1 RTLRQPSPVETT
13 HPHRT
18 ERRFGLTINA
28 ITSGT
33 RGQAPANGSP
43 LPGPSAAPADGSPR
57 YDSRWPNLLI
67 RGRGTHPSGR
77 SADRPRRRPTAE
89 PVSSPRRPAG
99 RFEVSVFRPTFS
111 PTESQRAIGRNL
123 ALALG
128 RGIVPVVTMALIP
141 ALPPTIARRGG
152 LEPLGLSALA
162 AAPFVAN
169 FLGAFAGR
177 FGPPSRRE
185 LAAIRA
191 AGAGALVL
199 LVVAPLPAV
208 MVIVSVL
215 FWLGVSFAGPF
226 QLRLWGSMYP
236 SRLRG
241 RVVGAIGMG
250 RGGAGGRTALRRWLH
265 RAR

>member
-1 RTLRQPSPVETT
+1 M
-13 HPHRT
+13 
-18 ERRFGLTINA
+18 
-28 ITSGT
+28 
-33 RGQAPANGSP
+33 
-43 LPGPSAAPADGSPR
+43 
-57 YDSRWPNLLI
+57 
-67 RGRGTHPSGR
+67 
-77 SADRPRRRPTAE
+77 
-89 PVSSPRRPAG
+89 
-99 RFEVSVFRPTFS
+99 SVFRPTFS

-123 ALALG
+123 ALDLVGAIGLG
-128 RGIVPVVTMALIP
+128 VTMALIT
-141 ALPPTIARRGG
+141 ALLPTIARRGG

-177 FGPPSRRE
+177 FGPRSSRE

-208 MVIVSVL
+208 MVVVSVL
-215 FWLGVSFAGPF
+215 FWLSVSFAGPF

-241 RVVGAIGMG
+241 RARTRRFLEDDPAPLSGQY
-250 RGGAGGRTALRRWLH
+250 AGQTDC
-265 RAR
+265 